1 METTKRLIFL
11 CAITALLTTNLC
23 AKEIKKEIV
32 IGCENSIL
40 PSAVWVAKSKGYFR
54 EEGLNVRIK
63 EFDSGRDALVSML
76 RNRDT
81 DICTASQTP
90 IVFHSFNRDDF
101 SIIGTMV
108 YSYNDIK
115 VLVRQDKWIKN
126 PTDLK
131 GRKIGIT
138 KGSAG
143 QFYLNLFLNYNGLS
157 CSDVDGIDINAPELP
172 HALADGRVDAISTW
186 EPHIMAAMK
195 ILGKKALILPGG
207 NIFREDFYFVVNKS
221 FIKDNPEALTV
232 FLKAIERGEKFLQKN
247 REDSISIVSERLK
260 IDKITIASVWDDF
273 DFKLILDQSIF
284 ISLEAQ
290 ARWAIHDRLTE
301 KREVPNYLDFI
312 YMDALE
318 DVNPEAVTIIR

>member
-63 EFDSGRDALVSML
+63 DFDSGRDALVSML
-76 RNRDT
+76 KNSGT

-115 VLVRQDKWIKN
+115 VLVRQDK
-126 PTDLK
+126 
-131 GRKIGIT
+131 
-138 KGSAG
+138 
-143 QFYLNLFLNYNGLS
+143 
-157 CSDVDGIDINAPELP
+157 
-172 HALADGRVDAISTW
+172 
-186 EPHIMAAMK
+186 
-195 ILGKKALILPGG
+195 
-207 NIFREDFYFVVNKS
+207 
-221 FIKDNPEALTV
+221 
-232 FLKAIERGEKFLQKN
+232 
-247 REDSISIVSERLK
+247 
-260 IDKITIASVWDDF
+260 
-273 DFKLILDQSIF
+273 
-284 ISLEAQ
+284 
-290 ARWAIHDRLTE
+290 
-301 KREVPNYLDFI
+301 
-312 YMDALE
+312 
-318 DVNPEAVTIIR
+318 